1 MPQKQRNSGN
11 GEHSPND
18 SPTHDQLQHIMKVGE
33 EASLLLQSP
42 IYNTAYQQLINQKF
56 QDWLASSHKESQKRE
71 SLYMQA
77 KGLVEVTDLLATAV
91 EDAKRVQH
99 DLNTQNDPTRAEQE
113 YLNEQ
118 GFGLNF
124 Q

>member
-1 MPQKQRNSGN
+1 MPQKQRNAGN
-11 GEHSPND
+11 GEQSPNE
-18 SPTHDQLQHIMKVGE
+18 SLTHDQLQHILKVGE
-33 EASLLLQSP
+33 DASQLLSSP
-42 IYNTAYQQLINQKF
+42 VYNTAYQQLMNSKF
-56 QDWLASSHKESQKRE
+56 QEWLTTSHKEAQKRE

-99 DLNTQNDPTRAEQE
+99 DLSAQNDPGRAEQE
-113 YLNEQ
+113 YMDQQ